1 MVDLG
6 HNCELGRN
14 YGNFKVGI
22 ICTYPPLRCGMAK
35 YVYDL
40 SEALARFGINVVVFA
55 NEEARSVG
63 SVKVLNA
70 WRYNKVFSAI
80 RVFLEVLKEK
90 IDIAQFHHEYLL
102 YGSPIKCAL
111 FTILLSFLLKIANKR
126 LIVML
131 HSVIPR
137 SAITKDFTAKYGLS
151 KVPTFIISSAVTFL
165 TKFICFMAYKIIVYT
180 DLAKYELCNSY
191 GIPKEKVIVIPHGTP
206 EAVIVEKAKEKLGLS
221 GKKVLTFFGFLRPQK
236 GLEPLAEATLHAKTT
251 IPNLVLLVV
260 GGRHARLPY
269 VNSILDRYS
278 RHFIILTG
286 YVPEEDLPLY
296 FSATDAFIFPYED
309 NILSASGAMYRVL
322 GYGKPIIVTNA
333 PKFYE
338 CKKFNAG
345 LIVPLGDLNA
355 LVNAIISALKDD
367 NSTHP
372 IRRNILRF
380 YRKRRWSR
388 ITMKFIKLY
397 KCLLVERMML

>member
-1 MVDLG
+1 
-6 HNCELGRN
+6 
-14 YGNFKVGI
+14 
-22 ICTYPPLRCGMAK
+22 MAE
-35 YVYDL
+35 YVYNL
-40 SEALARFGINVVVFA
+40 CEGLARFGINAVVFA

-80 RVFLEVLKEK
+80 KVFLEVLREK
-90 IDIAQFHHEYLL
+90 IDIVQFHHEYLL

-111 FTILLSFLLKIANKR
+111 FTILLLLLLKIANKR

-137 SAITKDFTAKYGLS
+137 SAITKDFTAKYGLG
-151 KVPTFIISSAVTFL
+151 KVPTFIISSVVTFL
-165 TKFICFMAYKIIVYT
+165 TKFICFMANKIIVYT
-180 DLAKYELCNSY
+180 DPAKYELCNSY
-191 GIPKEKVIVIPHGTP
+191 GIPKEKVIVIPHYSP
-206 EAVIVEKAKEKLGLS
+206 EAVIVEKAKEKLILLN
-221 GKKVLTFFGFLRPQK
+221 KEVLTFFGFLRPQK
-236 GLEPLAEATLHAKTT
+236 GLELLAEATLRAKTV

-260 GGRHARLPY
+260 GGRHARLPD
-269 VNSILDRYS
+269 VSPIFDRYP
-278 RHFIILTG
+278 RDFIVLTG
-286 YVPEEDLPLY
+286 YVSKEDLPLY

-309 NILSASGAMYRVL
+309 NILSASGAMYSVL

-345 LIVPLGDLNA
+345 LVVPLGDLNA
-355 LVNAIISALKDD
+355 LVNAIISALKDT
-367 NSTHP
+367 NLTHL

-380 YRKRRWSR
+380 YEERRLSK
-388 ITMKFIKLY
+388 IIMKFVELY
-397 KCLLVERMML
+397 KRLLVKR